1 MELNLAEGRNAA
13 AEADARQLLALS
25 QQAQGGIRYSNRTGL
40 AWLAVGRA
48 LANEGRSVE
57 SRKAFQ
63 AAVEHLSNT
72 VDPDHP
78 MLQLARQLAGT

>member
-1 MELNLAEGRNAA
+1 
-13 AEADARQLLALS
+13 LLALT

-40 AWLAVGRA
+40 AWLALGRA
-48 LANEGRSVE
+48 LANQGNSVE
-57 SRKAFQ
+57 SRKALQ

-72 VDPDHP
+72 VDDDHP